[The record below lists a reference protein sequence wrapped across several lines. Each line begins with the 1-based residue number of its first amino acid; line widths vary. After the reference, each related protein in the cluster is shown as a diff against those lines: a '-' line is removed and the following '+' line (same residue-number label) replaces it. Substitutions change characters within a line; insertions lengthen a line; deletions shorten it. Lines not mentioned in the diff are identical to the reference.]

1 MLHGLGGNRQ
11 GMNLLAE
18 QSFLAGEQYAV
29 LTVDARGH
37 GATGGLVTIDGPRE
51 VADVR
56 DAFAWL
62 AARSDV
68 ADNRIGAW
76 GISYGG
82 GAVWNALVGG
92 VPFAA
97 AETCET
103 WTDLYSALVPQNLS
117 KSGAVTG
124 FLSEIP
130 PGVLAPELETFR
142 AWALT
147 SSNLPA
153 LRLLSDERSAL
164 PHLSRVTTP
173 VFMMQG
179 RRDFA
184 FGIDQATRAY
194 STLAGPKALWI
205 GNHGHAPSTFPA
217 VDTAPMMAAGKTW
230 FDRYLRGLPVDTGP
244 PVRVAREG
252 TADAVGYSKLPA
264 TKTVKVALPGQKTI
278 VQVTKLVRTAKP
290 TPSALEVFGR
300 PAVKVTATAAGGW
313 ARLVAVLTAR
323 TKAGKE
329 IVVSVRRPA
338 HDAGQEDVHH
348 PHDRSGDARAQGLPL
363 LGDGRVLLVGAEPR
377 QPSLPRPAD
386 GGGSARDAR
395 PHDPERPRPHES
407 DLGMK
412 LALGAARGS
421 RDRRPRRARRRPR
434 RLIERDRHRRHGADL
449 GARVRL
455 RCGRAGSEGVLR
467 LRER

>member
-1 MLHGLGGNRQ
+1 MLPLLVVVAALSWPGIAAAWTKQDVTIPASDGLPLAATLYVPGRRTAPAGGWPAIMMLHGLGGSRQ
-11 GMNLLAE
+11 GMNALAE
-18 QSFLAGEQYAV
+18 QSSCPASNTRCSRTTPGDTAAPAGWSRS
-29 LTVDARGH
+29 TGRARSR
-37 GATGGLVTIDGPRE
+37 TS
-51 VADVR
+51 R
-56 DAFAWL
+56 DAFPWL
-62 AARSDV
+62 AARPDV

-97 AETCET
+97 AEPCET

-164 PHLSRVTTP
+164 PHLPRVTTP

-217 VDTAPMMAAGKTW
+217 ADTAPMMAAGKTW

-264 TKTVKVALPGQKTI
+264 TKTVKLALPGQKTI
-278 VQVTKLVRTAKP
+278 VQATKLVRIAKP
-290 TPSALEVFGR
+290 TTSALEVFGR

-313 ARLVAVLTAR
+313 ARLVAVLAAR

-329 IVVSVRRPA
+329 IVVS
-338 HDAGQEDVHH
+338 
-348 PHDRSGDARAQGLPL
+348 SGGLPTTPGKRTYTIRML
-363 LGDGRVLLVGAEPR
+363 DQATFVP
-377 QPSLPRPAD
+377 
-386 GGGSARDAR
+386 
-395 PHDPERPRPHES
+395 
-407 DLGMK
+407 K
-412 LALGAARGS
+412 GS
-421 RDRRPRRARRRPR
+421 RFSVTVASSSSAQNPAN
-434 RLIERDRHRRHGADL
+434 LLYLDL
-449 GARVRL
+449 PMVAGARVAL
-455 RCGRAGSEGVLR
+455 GPITLSIPLLTKAISG
-467 LRER
+467 